1 MVLTQFSSE
10 NYRARSMPPK
20 PTTMWSTTTSERTLD
35 KNVFLSRMEKHWN
48 RWGYDYLSEEER
60 SAWRNIISKICYT
73 NVQTI
78 DDLAAPVY
86 WAEVTALKFLF
97 PNEFL
102 LSHHAAIAQ
111 NKFPRADLYQWE
123 PNKRGPTRH
132 PSFKKNEHVIQ
143 QLFKRPRSG
152 RSNDGSEDENRAK
165 RRRLTDS
172 NSAKEA
178 TSKARV
184 VKKETSP
191 AEYETDNPDSLLTG
205 FNERLSLIRNE
216 ASKTSNISPQAISGL
231 RHAHEQELAGQQK
244 AHRKEIK
251 AMKKAFQEESSALR
265 ATYEGAI
272 STFIEGSVSG
282 MEALQVALQVARRDI

>member
-1 MVLTQFSSE
+1 MRL
-10 NYRARSMPPK
+10 RS
-20 PTTMWSTTTSERTLD
+20 TVWSTTTPERTLD
-35 KNVFLSRMEKHWN
+35 KDVFLRRMKSQWD
-48 RWGYDYLSEEER
+48 RWAHDTLSEEESR
-60 SAWRNIISKICYT
+60 AWRNIISKICTT
-73 NVQTI
+73 NIQTI

-86 WAEVTALKFLF
+86 WAEVTALKVLF

-102 LSHHAAIAQ
+102 QSRHAAIAQ
-111 NKFPRADLYQWE
+111 NKFPRADLNQWK
-123 PNKRGPTRH
+123 PNERGPTGH

-143 QLFKRPRSG
+143 VNHDLAGADVAETRQKRMRRSRSV
-152 RSNDGSEDENRAK
+152 RSNDGSEDESRVK

-172 NSAKEA
+172 NSAKEV
-178 TSKARV
+178 TPKARV

-191 AEYETDNPDSLLTG
+191 AEYETENPDSLLTG
-205 FNERLSLIRNE
+205 FDERLSSIRNE
-216 ASKTSNISPQAISGL
+216 ASKTSKISPQAISGL

-265 ATYEGAI
+265 AAYEGAI

-282 MEALQVALQVARRDI
+282 MEALQVALQVARQDI